1 MSTFYSRC
9 NSYAIK
15 GTIVF
20 QFFDVICR
28 DTYLLQPQVLEQDG
42 KLELVVP
49 CKLELEGV
57 DDKLVLAPCI
67 LELDDTLAPC
77 IQELELDD
85 TQAPYILEL
94 EEGDTLALCIQELE
108 VDDTLVP
115 CILVVLAPCILELDD
130 ILVQVHCILELDGGV
145 LVGVL

>member
-1 MSTFYSRC
+1 MSTFYGRC

-15 GTIVF
+15 GTIP
-20 QFFDVICR
+20 FFDVICR

-49 CKLELEGV
+49 CKLELEEG

-67 LELDDTLAPC
+67 LELDDILAPCILELELDDTLAPC
-77 IQELELDD
+77 IQELD
-85 TQAPYILEL
+85 
-94 EEGDTLALCIQELE
+94 DTLAPCIQELE

>member
-49 CKLELEGV
+49 CKLELEEG

-67 LELDDTLAPC
+67 LELDDILAPC
-77 IQELELDD
+77 ILELELDD
-85 TQAPYILEL
+85 TLAP
-94 EEGDTLALCIQELE
+94 CIQELE

-130 ILVQVHCILELDGGV
+130 ILVQVHCILGLDGGV

>member
-42 KLELVVP
+42 KLELVGL

-57 DDKLVLAPCI
+57 DDRLGLAPCKQELDDILAPCI
-67 LELDDTLAPC
+67 LELELDDTLAP
-77 IQELELDD
+77 
-85 TQAPYILEL
+85 
-94 EEGDTLALCIQELE
+94 CIQELE

-130 ILVQVHCILELDGGV
+130 ILVQVHCILELDDGV

>member
-49 CKLELEGV
+49 CKLELEEG

-67 LELDDTLAPC
+67 LELDDILAPC
-77 IQELELDD
+77 ILELELDD
-85 TQAPYILEL
+85 TLAP
-94 EEGDTLALCIQELE
+94 CIQELE

-115 CILVVLAPCILELDD
+115 CILVVLAPCIQELDD

>member
-20 QFFDVICR
+20 QFLDVICR

-49 CKLELEGV
+49 CKLELEEG
-57 DDKLVLAPCI
+57 DDKLVLAPCILELDDILAPCI

-77 IQELELDD
+77 ILELELDD
-85 TQAPYILEL
+85 TLAP
-94 EEGDTLALCIQELE
+94 CIQELE

-130 ILVQVHCILELDGGV
+130 ILVQVHCILDGGV

>member
-9 NSYAIK
+9 NSYVIK

-49 CKLELEGV
+49 CKLELEEG

-67 LELDDTLAPC
+67 LELDDILAP
-77 IQELELDD
+77 
-85 TQAPYILEL
+85 
-94 EEGDTLALCIQELE
+94 CIQELE

>member
-1 MSTFYSRC
+1 MSTFYSIC

-49 CKLELEGV
+49 CKLELEEG

-67 LELDDTLAPC
+67 LELDDILAPC
-77 IQELELDD
+77 ILELELDD
-85 TQAPYILEL
+85 TLAP
-94 EEGDTLALCIQELE
+94 CIQELE

>member
-49 CKLELEGV
+49 CKLELEEG

-67 LELDDTLAPC
+67 LELDDILAPC
-77 IQELELDD
+77 ILELELDD
-85 TQAPYILEL
+85 TLAP
-94 EEGDTLALCIQELE
+94 CIQELE

>member
-67 LELDDTLAPC
+67 LEL
-77 IQELELDD
+77 ELDD

-94 EEGDTLALCIQELE
+94 EVDDTLALCIQELE

>member
-49 CKLELEGV
+49 CKLELEEV

-67 LELDDTLAPC
+67 LELDDTLAP
-77 IQELELDD
+77 
-85 TQAPYILEL
+85 
-94 EEGDTLALCIQELE
+94 CIQELE